1 MTQRPVINPQPLP
14 TSQPLPRNASL
25 YGVLTTSATIIAF
38 VGRPDTVAR
47 AVDYLSD
54 GTQYADQPTNM
65 HKMRATYGLPLAQ
78 LSKVCLDMHRHARA
92 LVHAVV
98 RDTSTLA
105 YDAGQVMRAALAR
118 IAPSALADD
127 VAVQAVMLRAQG
139 RDVYITG
146 IETVDEARRLR
157 DVAGALVVY
166 VVSAEDTHGPTH
178 GKASAC
184 DRSEAEG
191 RFDESSPFV
200 TCEFDEDELPR
211 HEDGSIDWASRR
223 DGWPFWYDDV
233 VDVVLTG
240 DDWVNDSGYINAL
253 ARSGAFF
260 DLAASTGAVAAPLA
274 ALDARRRG

>member
-1 MTQRPVINPQPLP
+1 MTQRPIINPQPLP
-14 TSQPLPRNASL
+14 RAPSRNLLTQP
-25 YGVLTTSATIIAF
+25 VVIAF
-38 VGRPDTVAR
+38 VGRSDTVAR

-54 GTQYADQPTNM
+54 GTQYADQPSNM
-65 HKMRATYGLPLAQ
+65 HKMRTTYGLPLAQ
-78 LSKVCLDMHRHARA
+78 LSKVCLDMNRHARA
-92 LVHAVV
+92 LVCAVV

-105 YDAGQVMRAALAR
+105 DDAGQVMREALAR
-118 IAPSALADD
+118 IASSALADD
-127 VAVQAVMLRAQG
+127 VAVQAVMQRAQG

-146 IETVDEARRLR
+146 IDTVAEARRLR

-178 GKASAC
+178 DKPNKH

-191 RFDESSPFV
+191 RFDETSPFV
-200 TCEFDEDELPR
+200 TCEFNEDELPR

-240 DDWVNDSGYINAL
+240 DDWVNDAGYINAL

-274 ALDARRRG
+274 ALAARRRG